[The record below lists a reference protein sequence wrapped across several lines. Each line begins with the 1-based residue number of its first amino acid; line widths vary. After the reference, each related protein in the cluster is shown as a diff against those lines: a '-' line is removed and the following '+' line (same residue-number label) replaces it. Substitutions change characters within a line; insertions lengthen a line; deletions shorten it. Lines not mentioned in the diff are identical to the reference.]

1 MVLMSFLIWW
11 DGGGRPSLPFLHR
24 SSKQSQDIEDIA
36 SDQDPEVIRETQNV
50 EKSPD
55 SALRVLHL
63 TKSFG
68 SNKAVDNV
76 SFSVQTGCFALLG
89 PNGMSTGASLSAQG
103 ANISMK
109 ARANQPPS
117 V

>member
-1 MVLMSFLIWW
+1 LYLIIQFMVLLAFLIWW
-11 DGGGRPSLPFLHR
+11 DAGGRPSLSFLHR

-63 TKSFG
+63 SKSFG
-68 SNKAVDNV
+68 SNRAVDNV
-76 SFSVQTGCFALLG
+76 SFSIQQGECFALLG
-89 PNGMSTGASLSAQG
+89 PNVS
-103 ANISMK
+103 
-109 ARANQPPS
+109 
-117 V
+117 

>member
-1 MVLMSFLIWW
+1 LYLIIQFMVLMAFLILW
-11 DGGGRPSLPFLHR
+11 DGGGRPSLAFLR
-24 SSKQSQDIEDIA
+24 RASKQSQDVEDIA

-68 SNKAVDNV
+68 ANKAVDNV
-76 SFSVQTGCFALLG
+76 SFSVQQGECFALLG
-89 PNGMSTGASLSAQG
+89 PNGKCDEEG
-103 ANISMK
+103 
-109 ARANQPPS
+109 
-117 V
+117 